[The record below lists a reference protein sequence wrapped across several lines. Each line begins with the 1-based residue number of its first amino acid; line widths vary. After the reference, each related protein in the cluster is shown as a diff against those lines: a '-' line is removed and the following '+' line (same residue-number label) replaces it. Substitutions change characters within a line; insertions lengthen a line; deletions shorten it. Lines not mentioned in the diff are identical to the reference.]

1 MDQPTLAAHIQAGP
15 PLTTAARWYSCTAD
29 GEYATTLG
37 GLVSDAEKVAGAL
50 QARGIGAGDVVA
62 VQLPGSY
69 AGAVVQV
76 AVGLCGA
83 VLLPVVMIYGPREM
97 DFVLRSS
104 GASAVVLAR
113 SYRGRAQADAVL
125 SGLSPLP
132 GLKFAVVVGR
142 RRAAAHGAVG
152 YAELLRQPGGGYRR
166 PRLDPDDR
174 AVLMYT
180 SGTTAD
186 PKGVQHSHRTLL
198 AEATSRVYTL
208 NGPGA
213 RHLGLFPPG
222 HMAGLLSLLRILLLG
237 TPTVIMEAW
246 DAALAATLIDRHAV
260 TSCGGAPV
268 QLSGLLDQQAQ
279 GSATLATL
287 RECLTGAAP
296 VPPSLIE
303 RAEAAGITAFRS
315 YGSSEHPT
323 VSAGSIA
330 DSLDRRARTDGRL
343 LAGNQVRL
351 VDADGRDVPDGRDGE
366 ILTRGPELFTGYTD
380 PALNAAAFLPGGW
393 FRTGDVGRIDADGYL
408 TVTDRLKDIII
419 RGGEN
424 ISAKEVEDLLVTHPA
439 VADVAVI
446 PVPDPALGE
455 RVCAVVVARPGCTF
469 DVEQAREHF
478 AAAGAARQKTP
489 EVVVLVDVRPT
500 RLLPTW
506 RSSRCLIRRWA
517 SGSARSWSPARAAR
531 STSSR
536 RGSTSPRPGPPGRR
550 RRGGGAGGRAAADP
564 VGKVRKDVLRAAK
577 CPVSGRQPPKPPK
590 PTQDVIGQQANGQP
604 RWISHG

>member
-1 MDQPTLAAHIQAGP
+1 VDQPTLAAHIQAG
-15 PLTTAARWYSCTAD
+15 AAAHD
-29 GEYATTLG
+29 GCQLVFVNSGGEHATTLG

-50 QARGIGAGDVVA
+50 QARGVGRGDVVA

-69 AGAVVQV
+69 PGAVVQV

-97 DFVLRSS
+97 AFVLRSS
-104 GASAVVLAR
+104 GASAVIIAR
-113 SYRGRAQADAVL
+113 EHRGRPQADAVL
-125 SGLSPLP
+125 SGLPALP
-132 GLKFAVVVGR
+132 GLKLAVVVGDD
-142 RRAAAHGAVG
+142 APGHGAVG
-152 YAELLRQPGGGYRR
+152 YAGLLRQPGGAYRR
-166 PRLDPDDR
+166 PRPDPDDR

-208 NGPGA
+208 NGPNA

-237 TPTVIMEAW
+237 TPTVIMQAW

-268 QLSGLLDQQAQ
+268 QLSGLLDQQAA
-279 GSATLATL
+279 GTATLGTL

-303 RAEAAGITAFRS
+303 RADAAGITAFRS

-323 VSAGSIA
+323 VSAGTIA
-330 DSLDRRARTDGRL
+330 DPLGRRSGTDGRL
-343 LAGNQVRL
+343 LAGNQIRL
-351 VDADGRDVPDGRDGE
+351 VDADGRDVPAGHDGE

-393 FRTGDVGRIDADGYL
+393 FRTGDVGRTDADGYL

-446 PVPDPALGE
+446 PVPDPVLGE

-489 EVVVLVDVRPT
+489 ELVVMVEE
-500 RLLPTW
+500 LPRTP
-506 RSSRCLIRRWA
+506 S
-517 SGSARSWSPARAAR
+517 
-531 STSSR
+531 
-536 RGSTSPRPGPPGRR
+536 
-550 RRGGGAGGRAAADP
+550 
-564 VGKVRKDVLRAAK
+564 GKVRKDVLRAARRAEA
-577 CPVSGRQPPKPPK
+577 G
-590 PTQDVIGQQANGQP
+590 G
-604 RWISHG
+604 

>member
-1 MDQPTLAAHIQAGP
+1 VDDPTLAAHIRAGAAAHDGC
-15 PLTTAARWYSCTAD
+15 PLVFVSGD
-29 GEYATTLG
+29 GERATTLG
-37 GLVSDAEKVAGAL
+37 GLVSDAEKTAGAL
-50 QARGIGAGDVVA
+50 QARGIGRGDVVA

-69 AGAVVQV
+69 EGAVIQA
-76 AVGLCGA
+76 AVGLSGA

-97 DFVLRSS
+97 DFVLRRS
-104 GASAVVLAR
+104 GAAAVVLPR
-113 SYRGRAQADAVL
+113 EYRGRPHADAVL
-125 SGLSPLP
+125 GGLSGLP
-132 GLKFAVVVGR
+132 GLKLAVVVGDP
-142 RRAAAHGAVG
+142 APGHGAVG
-152 YAELLRQPGGGYRR
+152 YAGLLSEPESTYREPRPDPG
-166 PRLDPDDR
+166 DR

-180 SGTTAD
+180 SGTTAE

-237 TPTVIMEAW
+237 TPTVIMQAW
-246 DAALAATLIDRHAV
+246 DAALAAALIDRHAI

-268 QLSGLLDQQAQ
+268 QLSGLLDQHAN
-279 GSATLATL
+279 GTAALGTL
-287 RECLTGAAP
+287 REVLTGAAP
-296 VPPSLIE
+296 VPPSLIQ

-323 VSAGSIA
+323 VTTGTIA
-330 DSLDRRARTDGRL
+330 DPLDRRAGTDGRL
-343 LAGNQVRL
+343 LPGNQVRL
-351 VDADGRDVPDGRDGE
+351 VDAAGRDVPEGGEGE

-393 FRTGDVGRIDADGYL
+393 FRTGDIGRIDSGGYL

-424 ISAKEVEDLLVTHPA
+424 ISSKEVEDLLITHPA

-469 DVEQAREHF
+469 DVDQARAHF
-478 AAAGAARQKTP
+478 AAAGTARQKTP
-489 EVVVLVDVRPT
+489 EVVVLVDE
-500 RLLPTW
+500 LPRT
-506 RSSRCLIRRWA
+506 
-517 SGSARSWSPARAAR
+517 PA
-531 STSSR
+531 
-536 RGSTSPRPGPPGRR
+536 
-550 RRGGGAGGRAAADP
+550 
-564 VGKVRKDVLRAAK
+564 GKVRKDVLRAARRTAAGG
-577 CPVSGRQPPKPPK
+577 SGP
-590 PTQDVIGQQANGQP
+590 
-604 RWISHG
+604 

>member
-1 MDQPTLAAHIQAGP
+1 MAEPTLAGHIRAGATAHDGC
-15 PLTTAARWYSCTAD
+15 PLVFAAAD
-29 GEYATTLG
+29 GERATTLG

-50 QARGIGAGDVVA
+50 QARGISRGNVVA

-69 AGAVVQV
+69 AGAVIQV

-97 DFVLRSS
+97 DFVLRRS
-104 GASAVVLAR
+104 GASAVFLPREHR
-113 SYRGRAQADAVL
+113 SRPQAGAVL
-125 SGLSPLP
+125 GGLSPLP
-132 GLKFAVVVGR
+132 ALKFAVVVGDD
-142 RRAAAHGAVG
+142 APDHGAVAF
-152 YAELLRQPGGGYRR
+152 AELLRQPGGRYRE
-166 PRLDPDDR
+166 PSLDPGDR

-180 SGTTAD
+180 SGTTAE

-237 TPTVIMEAW
+237 TPTVIMQAW
-246 DAALAATLIDRHAV
+246 DAAMAAELIDRYAV
-260 TSCGGAPV
+260 TACGGAPV
-268 QLSGLLDQQAQ
+268 QLSGLLDQQAN
-279 GSATLATL
+279 GTATLGTL

-303 RAEAAGITAFRS
+303 RADAAGITAFRS

-323 VSAGSIA
+323 VSAGTIA
-330 DSLDRRARTDGRL
+330 DPLARRAGTDGRL
-343 LAGNQVRL
+343 LAGNEVRL
-351 VDADGRDVPDGRDGE
+351 VTADGRDVPDGHDGE
-366 ILTRGPELFTGYTD
+366 ILTRGPELFTGYAD

-393 FRTGDVGRIDADGYL
+393 FRTGDVGRVDAGGYL

-424 ISAKEVEDLLVTHPA
+424 ISAKEVEDLLITHPA

-446 PVPDPALGE
+446 PVPDAALGE
-455 RVCAVVVARPGCTF
+455 RVCAVVVPRPGFTF
-469 DVEQAREHF
+469 DVGQAREHF

-489 EVVVLVDVRPT
+489 EFVVLVDE
-500 RLLPTW
+500 LPRTP
-506 RSSRCLIRRWA
+506 S
-517 SGSARSWSPARAAR
+517 
-531 STSSR
+531 
-536 RGSTSPRPGPPGRR
+536 
-550 RRGGGAGGRAAADP
+550 
-564 VGKVRKDVLRAAK
+564 GKVRKDVLRAARTAEA
-577 CPVSGRQPPKPPK
+577 SG
-590 PTQDVIGQQANGQP
+590 
-604 RWISHG
+604 

>member
-1 MDQPTLAAHIQAGP
+1 VDEPTLAAHILAG
-15 PLTTAARWYSCTAD
+15 AAAHDGCRLVFVSAD

-50 QARGIGAGDVVA
+50 QARGIDRGDVVA

-104 GASAVVLAR
+104 GASAVVLA
-113 SYRGRAQADAVL
+113 SEYRGRPQADAVL
-125 SGLSPLP
+125 SGLFPLP
-132 GLKFAVVVGR
+132 GLKFAVVVGDDAPGDEALGR
-142 RRAAAHGAVG
+142 SGPGHGAVG
-152 YAELLRQPGGGYRR
+152 YADLLRQPGGTYRQPR
-166 PRLDPDDR
+166 PDPGDR

-180 SGTTAD
+180 SGTTAA

-198 AEATSRVYTL
+198 AEATSRVYSL

-237 TPTVIMEAW
+237 TPTVIMQTW

-268 QLSGLLDQQAQ
+268 QLSGLLDQQAA
-279 GSATLATL
+279 GTASLGTL

-323 VSAGSIA
+323 VSAGTIA
-330 DSLDRRARTDGRL
+330 DSLGRRSGTDGRL

-351 VDADGRDVPDGRDGE
+351 VDADGRDLPDGRDGE
-366 ILTRGPELFTGYTD
+366 ILTHGPELFTGYTD

-393 FRTGDVGRIDADGYL
+393 FRTGDVGRTDAEGYL

-455 RVCAVVVARPGCTF
+455 RVCAVVVSRPGCTF

-478 AAAGAARQKTP
+478 AAVGAARQKTP
-489 EVVVLVDVRPT
+489 EVIVLVDE
-500 RLLPTW
+500 LPRTP
-506 RSSRCLIRRWA
+506 S
-517 SGSARSWSPARAAR
+517 
-531 STSSR
+531 
-536 RGSTSPRPGPPGRR
+536 
-550 RRGGGAGGRAAADP
+550 
-564 VGKVRKDVLRAAK
+564 GKVRKDVLRAA
-577 CPVSGRQPPKPPK
+577 RQAE
-590 PTQDVIGQQANGQP
+590 AN
-604 RWISHG
+604 R

>member
-1 MDQPTLAAHIQAGP
+1 VDEPTLPAHIQAGAAAHDGC
-15 PLTTAARWYSCTAD
+15 PLVFVNSGD
-29 GEYATTLG
+29 EHATTLG
-37 GLVSDAEKVAGAL
+37 GLVSDAERVAGSL
-50 QARGIGAGDVVA
+50 QARGIGRGDVVA
-62 VQLPGSY
+62 VQLPGSH

-104 GASAVVLAR
+104 GASAVFLAR
-113 SYRGRAQADAVL
+113 EYRGRPQADAVL

-132 GLKFAVVVGR
+132 GLNLAVVVADDAPG
-142 RRAAAHGAVG
+142 HGAVG

-166 PRLDPDDR
+166 PRPDPGDR

-237 TPTVIMEAW
+237 TPTVIMQAW

-268 QLSGLLDQQAQ
+268 QLSSLLDQQAA
-279 GSATLATL
+279 GTATLGSL

-323 VSAGSIA
+323 VSAGTVA
-330 DSLDRRARTDGRL
+330 DPLARRAGTDGRL

-351 VDADGRDVPDGRDGE
+351 ADADGRDVPDGRDGE

-424 ISAKEVEDLLVTHPA
+424 ISSKEVEDLLITHPA
-439 VADVAVI
+439 VEDVAVI

-455 RVCAVVVARPGCTF
+455 RVCAVVVARPGLTF

-489 EVVVLVDVRPT
+489 EVIVLADE
-500 RLLPTW
+500 LPRTP
-506 RSSRCLIRRWA
+506 S
-517 SGSARSWSPARAAR
+517 
-531 STSSR
+531 
-536 RGSTSPRPGPPGRR
+536 
-550 RRGGGAGGRAAADP
+550 
-564 VGKVRKDVLRAAK
+564 GKVRKDVLRAAA
-577 CPVSGRQPPKPPK
+577 RQ
-590 PTQDVIGQQANGQP
+590 
-604 RWISHG
+604 

>member
-1 MDQPTLAAHIQAGP
+1 VDEPTLPAHIRAGAAAHDGCPLIFVAGD
-15 PLTTAARWYSCTAD
+15 AER
-29 GEYATTLG
+29 ATTLG
-37 GLVSDAEKVAGAL
+37 ALVSDGEKFAGAL
-50 QARGIGAGDVVA
+50 QARGIGPGDVVA

-104 GASAVVLAR
+104 GAAAVVLAR
-113 SYRGRAQADAVL
+113 EYRGRPQADAVL
-125 SGLSPLP
+125 SGLAALP
-132 GLKFAVVVGR
+132 ALKFAVVVGDE
-142 RRAAAHGAVG
+142 APGHEAPGHGAVG
-152 YAELLRQPGGGYRR
+152 YAELLRQPGGRYHQPR
-166 PRLDPDDR
+166 PAPGDR

-198 AEATSRVYTL
+198 AEATSQVYTL
-208 NGPGA
+208 NGPSA

-237 TPTVIMEAW
+237 TPTVIMQAW
-246 DAALAATLIDRHAV
+246 DAALAATQIDRHAV

-268 QLSGLLDQQAQ
+268 QLSGLLDQRAA
-279 GSATLATL
+279 GTATLGTL

-303 RAEAAGITAFRS
+303 RADAAGITAFRS

-323 VSAGSIA
+323 VSAGTIA
-330 DSLDRRARTDGRL
+330 DSLDRRSGTDGRL

-351 VDADGRDVPDGRDGE
+351 VDAAGRDVPAGRDGE
-366 ILTRGPELFTGYTD
+366 ILTRGPELFAGYTD

-393 FRTGDVGRIDADGYL
+393 FRTGDVGRADPDGYL

-446 PVPDPALGE
+446 PVPDQALGE
-455 RVCAVVVARPGCTF
+455 RVCAVVVARPGQTF
-469 DVEQAREHF
+469 DVGQAREHF

-489 EVVVLVDVRPT
+489 EVVVLVDE
-500 RLLPTW
+500 LPRTP
-506 RSSRCLIRRWA
+506 S
-517 SGSARSWSPARAAR
+517 
-531 STSSR
+531 
-536 RGSTSPRPGPPGRR
+536 
-550 RRGGGAGGRAAADP
+550 
-564 VGKVRKDVLRAAK
+564 GKVRKDVLRAAK
-577 CPVSGRQPPKPPK
+577 RA
-590 PTQDVIGQQANGQP
+590 GQYT
-604 RWISHG
+604 

>member
-1 MDQPTLAAHIQAGP
+1 VDQPTLAAHIQAGAAAHDGC
-15 PLTTAARWYSCTAD
+15 PLVFVSAD

-69 AGAVVQV
+69 AGAVAQV

-97 DFVLRSS
+97 GFVLRSS
-104 GASAVVLAR
+104 GASAVILAR

-125 SGLSPLP
+125 AGLSPMP
-132 GLKFAVVVGR
+132 GLRLAVVVGDD
-142 RRAAAHGAVG
+142 APAHGAVG
-152 YAELLRQPGGGYRR
+152 YAELLRQPGGAYRR
-166 PRLDPDDR
+166 PRLDPGDR

-237 TPTVIMEAW
+237 TPTVIMDAW

-260 TSCGGAPV
+260 TACGGAPV
-268 QLSGLLDQQAQ
+268 QLSGLLDQQAL

-303 RAEAAGITAFRS
+303 RAEAAGIVAFRS

-330 DSLDRRARTDGRL
+330 DPLGLRAGTDGRL
-343 LAGNQVRL
+343 LAGNEIRL

-366 ILTRGPELFTGYTD
+366 ILTRGPELFLGYTD

-393 FRTGDVGRIDADGYL
+393 FRTGDVGRTDADGYL

-489 EVVVLVDVRPT
+489 EVVVLVDE
-500 RLLPTW
+500 LPRTP
-506 RSSRCLIRRWA
+506 S
-517 SGSARSWSPARAAR
+517 
-531 STSSR
+531 
-536 RGSTSPRPGPPGRR
+536 
-550 RRGGGAGGRAAADP
+550 
-564 VGKVRKDVLRAAK
+564 GKVRKDVLRAAGK
-577 CPVSGRQPPKPPK
+577 TGAS
-590 PTQDVIGQQANGQP
+590 
-604 RWISHG
+604 S

>member
-1 MDQPTLAAHIQAGP
+1 MFASG
-15 PLTTAARWYSCTAD
+15 D
-29 GEYATTLG
+29 GEHATTLG

-50 QARGIGAGDVVA
+50 QARGISPGDVVA

-97 DFVLRSS
+97 DVALRSS
-104 GASAVVLAR
+104 GASAVVLAAE
-113 SYRGRAQADAVL
+113 YRGRAQADVVL

-132 GLKFAVVVGR
+132 GLKFAVVVGDD
-142 RRAAAHGAVG
+142 APGHGAVG
-152 YAELLRQPGGGYRR
+152 YAELLGGRGGAFRQPR
-166 PRLDPDDR
+166 PDPGDR

-198 AEATSRVYTL
+198 AEATSQVYTL
-208 NGPGA
+208 NGADA

-237 TPTVIMEAW
+237 TPTVILQAW
-246 DAALAATLIDRHAV
+246 GAGLAASLIDRHAV

-268 QLSGLLDQQAQ
+268 QLSGLLDQQAA
-279 GSATLATL
+279 GTATLGTL

-323 VSAGSIA
+323 VSAGTIN
-330 DSLDRRARTDGRL
+330 DPLGRRSGTDGRL
-343 LAGNQVRL
+343 LAGNRVRL

-366 ILTRGPELFTGYTD
+366 ILTRGPELFMGYTD
-380 PALNAAAFLPGGW
+380 PALTAAAFLPGGW
-393 FRTGDVGRIDADGYL
+393 FRTGDVGRIDGDGYL

-489 EVVVLVDVRPT
+489 ELVIVVAE
-500 RLLPTW
+500 LPRTP
-506 RSSRCLIRRWA
+506 S
-517 SGSARSWSPARAAR
+517 
-531 STSSR
+531 
-536 RGSTSPRPGPPGRR
+536 
-550 RRGGGAGGRAAADP
+550 
-564 VGKVRKDVLRAAK
+564 GKVRKDVLRAARRAEA
-577 CPVSGRQPPKPPK
+577 G
-590 PTQDVIGQQANGQP
+590 G
-604 RWISHG
+604 